1 MDRPDP
7 ERLPAEEDPE
17 PRARRRVPVW
27 PFIVAGVMLLIGSFI
42 FAAVAIPISV
52 PYYALAPGPVSD
64 VSDYVHVDNPST
76 TTKGE
81 FFFLT
86 VSLREVNV
94 LEWVAAKLDSR
105 VDLAPREHIRPA
117 GVSQDALRRQN
128 IDLME
133 RSKENAKYVALTY
146 LGYDVT
152 YRGTGALVNSVIE
165 GSAAE
170 GVLQEGDVI
179 VAVNGE
185 PVEFMT
191 EAVDAISGRAPGDQ
205 VTLTIKRPNAD
216 NPDQFDTFDVTLTL
230 KAYRYVDDNGK
241 TVEDPKRG
249 MVGVMLSDADV
260 QVVFPVDVTIDSQ
273 NIGGPSAGMMF
284 TLEIIDELTPEDLTH
299 GRRIAGTGTINVD
312 GVVGPIGGIRQKVFG
327 AIDAGAEII
336 LVPADNY
343 DEALTAAG
351 DKITVVKV
359 ATIEDAIAY
368 LNSLGTA

>member
-1 MDRPDP
+1 
-7 ERLPAEEDPE
+7 
-17 PRARRRVPVW
+17 
-27 PFIVAGVMLLIGSFI
+27 
-42 FAAVAIPISV
+42 
-52 PYYALAPGPVSD
+52 
-64 VSDYVHVDNPST
+64 
-76 TTKGE
+76 
-81 FFFLT
+81 
-86 VSLREVNV
+86 
-94 LEWVAAKLDSR
+94 
-105 VDLAPREHIRPA
+105 
-117 GVSQDALRRQN
+117 
-128 IDLME
+128 
-133 RSKENAKYVALTY
+133 
-146 LGYDVT
+146 
-152 YRGTGALVNSVIE
+152 
-165 GSAAE
+165 
-170 GVLQEGDVI
+170 
-179 VAVNGE
+179 
-185 PVEFMT
+185 
-191 EAVDAISGRAPGDQ
+191 
-205 VTLTIKRPNAD
+205 
-216 NPDQFDTFDVTLTL
+216 
-230 KAYRYVDDNGK
+230 
-241 TVEDPKRG
+241 